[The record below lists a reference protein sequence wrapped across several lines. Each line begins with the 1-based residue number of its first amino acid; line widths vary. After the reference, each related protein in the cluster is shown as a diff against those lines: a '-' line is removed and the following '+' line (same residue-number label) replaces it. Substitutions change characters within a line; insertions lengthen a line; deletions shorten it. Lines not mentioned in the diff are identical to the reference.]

1 MFQERN
7 NRVGYGNYSNMLCRL
22 ISNLG
27 FFLVERDFL
36 FENSHVLKYATVILK
51 NKFCV
56 LKLLKIESEVFH

>member
-27 FFLVERDFL
+27 FFHVERDLF
-36 FENSHVLKYATVILK
+36 FENSHVLKYATVI
-51 NKFCV
+51 
-56 LKLLKIESEVFH
+56 SEDEFEFETFEN

>member
-27 FFLVERDFL
+27 FFLVERDL
-36 FENSHVLKYATVILK
+36 FVLKILMFSSMLLSFEK
-51 NKFCV
+51 QVLC

>member
-7 NRVGYGNYSNMLCRL
+7 NRVGCGNYSNMLCRL

-27 FFLVERDFL
+27 FFHVERDLFFEFL
-36 FENSHVLKYATVILK
+36 MFSSMLLSFQKIS
-51 NKFCV
+51 FR

>member
-27 FFLVERDFL
+27 FFHVERDL
-36 FENSHVLKYATVILK
+36 FENSHVLKYAAVISED
-51 NKFCV
+51 KFA
-56 LKLLKIESEVFH
+56 F